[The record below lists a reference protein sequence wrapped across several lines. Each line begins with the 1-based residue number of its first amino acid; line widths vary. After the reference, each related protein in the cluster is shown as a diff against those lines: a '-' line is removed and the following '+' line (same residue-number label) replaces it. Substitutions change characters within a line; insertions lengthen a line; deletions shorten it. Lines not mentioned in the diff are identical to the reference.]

1 MRKQANFNHSAG
13 VPVDQ
18 RVLKA
23 MQPYFRT
30 YYGNPSSVHTAG
42 QQSAKAVANARV
54 QVGQLLGADSKD
66 RIIFTSG
73 ATEANNLALQGY
85 AYRHRRKGNH
95 IVISQVEHLSIIN
108 TAKFLSKQ
116 GFEYT
121 QAAVDEYGVVDT
133 KALKDAITDQTLLV
147 SIQHANNEV
156 GTIQNL
162 AEIVKITNNAE
173 IPLHVDA
180 VASAGQIP
188 LNVSEL
194 GISLLTLSSNDLY
207 GPKGVGALYA
217 RKGIALQPILLGGG
231 QEHGIRSGSENVPG
245 IVGMGKAAELAMKEL
260 PKYSN
265 HLTGLRDSLIKGVL
279 ENVDE
284 AYLNGHPTQRL
295 PNNANIRFSYIEGEA
310 ITLHL
315 SFQGFLVATSSAC
328 TSKTLAPSH
337 CLLSMGVSEA
347 EAHGALQL
355 TLGRENTQAQIDRFV
370 EVLPPIIE
378 KLRAMSPLS
387 KDVPYDLFEDE
398 EHEHHH
404 H

>member
-1 MRKQANFNHSAG
+1 MVKQINFNHSAG
-13 VPVDQ
+13 VPVDE
-18 RVLKA
+18 RVLMK
-23 MQPYFRT
+23 MKPYFRQ
-30 YYGNPSSVHTAG
+30 YYGNPSSVHSVG
-42 QQSAKAVANARV
+42 QQSAKAIANARV
-54 QVGQLLGADSKD
+54 QVGQLIGAMPKD
-66 RIIFTSG
+66 HIIFTSG
-73 ATEANNLALQGY
+73 ATEANNLALQGF
-85 AYRHRRKGNH
+85 AYRNRRKGNH
-95 IVISQVEHLSIIN
+95 IIISKMEHLSIIN

-121 QAAVDEYGVVDT
+121 QVGVNKHGIVDT
-133 KALKDAITDQTLLV
+133 KALKEAITDQTILI

-156 GTIQNL
+156 GTIQPIADIAKVANK
-162 AEIVKITNNAE
+162 VE

-180 VASAGQIP
+180 VASAGLIP
-188 LNVSEL
+188 VNASEL

-217 RKGIALQPILLGGG
+217 QKGVALQPILTGGG
-231 QEHGIRSGSENVPG
+231 QENGIRSGSENVPG
-245 IVGMGKAAELAMKEL
+245 IVGMGAAAELAKEQL
-260 PKYSN
+260 AEN
-265 HLTGLRDSLIKGVL
+265 VTRLTWLRDRLIKGVL
-279 ENVDE
+279 ENIDE
-284 AYLNGHPTQRL
+284 SFLNGHPTQRL

-355 TLGRENTQAQIDRFV
+355 TLGRENTQAHIDKFV

-387 KDVPYDLFEDE
+387 KDVPYSLFEDE
-398 EHEHHH
+398 EHDHHH
-404 H
+404 

>member
-1 MRKQANFNHSAG
+1 MAKQINFNHSAG
-13 VPVDQ
+13 VPVDE
-18 RVLKA
+18 RVLKI
-23 MQPYFRT
+23 MKPYFRQ
-30 YYGNPSSVHTAG
+30 YYGNPSSVHAIG
-42 QQSAKAVANARV
+42 QQSAKAIANARV
-54 QVGQLLGADSKD
+54 QVGQLIGAAPKD
-66 RIIFTSG
+66 HIIFTSG

-95 IVISQVEHLSIIN
+95 IIISKMEHLSIIN

-121 QAAVDEYGVVDT
+121 QVGVDKHGIVDT
-133 KALKDAITDQTLLV
+133 KDLKKAITDQTILI

-156 GTIQNL
+156 GTIQPL
-162 AEIVKITNNAE
+162 ADIAKIANNAE

-180 VASAGQIP
+180 VASTGLIP
-188 LNVSEL
+188 INVSEH

-207 GPKGVGALYA
+207 GPKGAGALYTQ
-217 RKGIALQPILLGGG
+217 KGIALQPILTGGG
-231 QEHGIRSGSENVPG
+231 QEYGIRSGSENVPG
-245 IVGMGKAAELAMKEL
+245 IVGMGAAAELAKEQL
-260 PKYSN
+260 ADN
-265 HLTGLRDSLIKGVL
+265 VTRLTWLRDRLIKGVL

-337 CLLSMGVSEA
+337 CLMSMGVAEA

-355 TLGRENTQAQIDRFV
+355 TLGRENTQAHIDKFV

-387 KDVPYDLFEDE
+387 KDVPYSLFEDE
-398 EHEHHH
+398 EHNHHH
-404 H
+404 